1 MLRVSYNALLACVWD
16 ATSVVCFVG
25 LSGSDSQQPQPQ
37 PQLSATSIPSSNY
50 SVGFSLSSSY
60 GAAAVIIDDAHGDK
74 QTSTWQVYGDLA
86 YRKVMARLSLESS
99 RHLA

>member
-1 MLRVSYNALLACVWD
+1 MLRVSYNALLARVWD

-25 LSGSDSQQPQPQ
+25 LSGSDSQQPQ
-37 PQLSATSIPSSNY
+37 LSATSIPPSNY

-74 QTSTWQVYGDLA
+74 QTSTWQVYGVLA
-86 YRKVMARLSLESS
+86 YRKVIARLSLESS

>member
-1 MLRVSYNALLACVWD
+1 MLRVSYNVLLACVWD

-25 LSGSDSQQPQPQ
+25 LSGSHSQQPQ